1 METQMIFERYE
12 LKYMLTPA
20 QKEELLRISR
30 PYMKEDAYGQTTIR
44 NLYYDTPNYRLIR
57 RSLEKPEYK
66 EKLRMRSYRT
76 AQNREPVFLE
86 LKKKYGDKVYKRR
99 TQIVQQEALD
109 RIREKQTLGSS
120 QVEKEIDYFVSFY
133 EDLQPRTCI
142 FYDRTAYE
150 SVGGG
155 PFRFTLDENIR
166 YRTDRFS
173 LAEEPSGERILRP
186 DACLLEVKTA
196 DAVPVWLSR
205 FFTENGIYRTSFSKY
220 GAAFEKQMKER
231 M

>member
-20 QKEELLRISR
+20 QKEELLRISS
-30 PYMKEDAYGQTTIR
+30 PYMKEDTYGQTTIR
-44 NLYYDTPNYRLIR
+44 NLYYDTSNYRLIR

-76 AQNREPVFLE
+76 AQNMEPVFLE

-150 SVGGG
+150 PVGGG

-186 DACLLEVKTA
+186 DTCLLEVKTA

>member
-1 METQMIFERYE
+1 METQMVFERYE
-12 LKYMLTPA
+12 LKYMLTQT
-20 QKEELLRISR
+20 QKEKLLRVCG
-30 PYMKEDAYGQTTIR
+30 PYMKEDAYGETTIR
-44 NLYYDTPNYRLIR
+44 NLYYDTPSYRLIR

-86 LKKKYGDKVYKRR
+86 LKKKFGDKVYKRR
-99 TQIVQQEALD
+99 TQIIQQEALD
-109 RIREKQTLGSS
+109 RIRERQTLGGS

-150 SVGGG
+150 PIEGGS
-155 PFRFTLDENIR
+155 FRFTLDENIR

-173 LAEEPSGERILRP
+173 LAEEPSGERILKP
-186 DACLLEVKTA
+186 DTCLLEVKTE
-196 DAVPVWLSR
+196 DAVPIWLSR
-205 FFTENGIYRTSFSKY
+205 FLTENGIYRTSFSKY